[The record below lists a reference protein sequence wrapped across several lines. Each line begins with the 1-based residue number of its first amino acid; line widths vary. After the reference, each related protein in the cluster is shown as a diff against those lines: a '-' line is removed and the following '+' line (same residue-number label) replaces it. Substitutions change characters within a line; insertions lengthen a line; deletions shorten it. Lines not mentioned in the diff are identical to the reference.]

1 MKMLKIFQAVRNV
14 RFPRVWIK
22 MLIVGFDFFF
32 TVSSSFVAL
41 GIGDCA
47 FMCQVKD
54 ASNSTGFNF
63 HFWFSKINVRRC

>member
-1 MKMLKIFQAVRNV
+1 MLGFQGSV
-14 RFPRVWIK
+14 IK

-32 TVSSSFVAL
+32 FLLCPVRLSLWVS
-41 GIGDCA
+41 GIVL